1 MKKKQEY
8 NQEDAFLREVEED
21 LKNESLKKLW
31 DKYGLFVV
39 IFVAAVLTLAVS
51 YESIKS
57 WYVRRAENWA
67 NAYSVALTLQN
78 QGKYQESIDA
88 LNMIISKN
96 FGAYAPLAKMQQV
109 NVLLDSGKQD
119 LALNKLNELIADK
132 KYPSQLRDVAIIKLA
147 SFKQDEAPRD
157 ELEKILSP
165 ITSQPDNSWYAT
177 AQYML
182 AAVSLRDGNKE
193 EAKDIY
199 DGLLKNNNV
208 SEEFKSKI
216 KDILSVL
223 KE

>member
-1 MKKKQEY
+1 MKKKQEF
-8 NQEDAFLREVEED
+8 NEQDAFLREVEED

-31 DKYGLFVV
+31 DKYGVFVV
-39 IFVAAVLTLAVS
+39 IFVAAALTIAVS

-57 WYVRRAENWA
+57 WYIRRAENWA
-67 NAYSVALTLQN
+67 NAYSVALALQN

-88 LNMIISKN
+88 LNMIINKN

-119 LALNKLNELIADK
+119 LALDKLQELIADK
-132 KYPSQLRDVAIIKLA
+132 KFPSQLRDVAIIKLA
-147 SFKQDEAPRD
+147 SFKQDDAPRN
-157 ELEKILSP
+157 EIEQILSP
-165 ITSQPDNSWYAT
+165 IISQPDNSWYAM

-182 AAVSLRDGNKE
+182 AAISIRDGDKE
-193 EAKDIY
+193 QAKGIY

-208 SEEFKSKI
+208 SEEFKNKI

-223 KE
+223 

>member
-1 MKKKQEY
+1 MKKKPEV
-8 NQEDAFLREVEED
+8 NKEEDAFLREVEED

-31 DKYGLFVV
+31 DKYGLFIVV
-39 IFVAAVLTLAVS
+39 FVTAVLTLAVS

-67 NAYSVALTLQN
+67 NAYSVALALQN

-88 LNMIISKN
+88 LNMIINKN

-109 NVLLDSGKQD
+109 NVLLDSGKQA
-119 LALNKLNELIADK
+119 LALDKLAELIADK

-157 ELEKILSP
+157 EMEKILSP
-165 ITSQPDNSWYAT
+165 IISQPDNSWYAT
-177 AQYML
+177 AQYMM
-182 AAVSLRDGNKE
+182 AAVSLRDGDKE
-193 EAKDIY
+193 HAKAIY

-208 SEEFKSKI
+208 SDELKGKI

-223 KE
+223 